1 MQISNKAYTIKIMY
15 LALLQSFEMKA
26 CLGHS
31 LQSKSQ
37 KSWPQSQSESVF
49 FPDIATYYL
58 KFINSVLK
66 EISFKEGNIAWSTRL
81 IILHFFQVRLIKK

>member
-49 FPDIATYYL
+49 SKHCFL
-58 KFINSVLK
+58 LFNSVLK